1 MHCSQHWWYVLVN
14 SSFIV
19 SNIEHWNSAV
29 LGSLCS
35 FNSNEGSSSDDTLAI
50 ALGVALPVA
59 ALILILVICIVVG
72 AIVFGRLTSKK
83 EEW

>member
-1 MHCSQHWWYVLVN
+1 MHCSQYWWYVLIN
-14 SSFIV
+14 SSSIIFY
-19 SNIEHWNSAV
+19 IEQRNPAF
-29 LGSLCS
+29 LGSLCT
-35 FNSNEGSSSDDTLAI
+35 FNSNEGSSSDNTLAI

-72 AIVFGRLTSKK
+72 AIVFGRLTRKK